1 MVLKPKMIIN
11 KNANKL
17 DYQRGNDW
25 GLLKVKYYPET
36 PEKKEL
42 FMGLWR
48 GGQWFQLT
56 NPYEAL
62 TYDCMGTKFIE
73 YLKENCGKPCPLPMG
88 RRLAKPQRLM

>member
-1 MVLKPKMIIN
+1 MSLKPKLIIN
-11 KNANKL
+11 KNANVQNNNAAL
-17 DYQRGNDW
+17 T
-25 GLLKVKYYPET
+25 KVKYYPET

-42 FMGLWR
+42 FMGLWP

-56 NPYEAL
+56 NPYETL

-73 YLKENCGKPCPLPMG
+73 YLKENCGKPCPLPKG